1 MKIEQLKIETLIP
14 YEFNNKIHWEEQ
26 IDRIANSISEFW
38 FTQPLVIDKDNIVII
53 WHWRLLASQKL
64 GMKEVPCIRMEWLNK
79 TQIKKLRILDN
90 KLNESEWDLWN
101 LKLELDEIDDIELNK
116 LFPEF
121 DAPEYNPDDYEDNA
135 FQNYINNNATIFTIN
150 LSFDKS
156 YQERIEDYIKTQWKW
171 ILEEKIIDL
180 IINEQKWQ

>member
-1 MKIEQLKIETLIP
+1 MQIEQLRTKDLIP

-38 FTQPLVIDKDNIVII
+38 FTQPLVINKDNIVII

-64 GMKEVPCIRMEWLNK
+64 WMEEVPCIRLENLTK
-79 TQIKKLRILDN
+79 IQIKKLRLLDN

-101 LKLELDEIDDIELNK
+101 LKLELDEINDIELNK

-121 DAPEYNPDDYEDNA
+121 DAPDYNPDDYEDKEENEK
-135 FQNYINNNATIFTIN
+135 NWMVSCTIQAKD
-150 LSFDKS
+150 LW
-156 YQERIEDYIKTQWKW
+156 EAELIKKDVEWLWYKCIIKW
-171 ILEEKIIDL
+171 
-180 IINEQKWQ
+180 

>member
-1 MKIEQLKIETLIP
+1 MNIEQLKIETLIP

-38 FTQPLVIDKDNIVII
+38 FTQPLVVDKDNIVII

-90 KLNESEWDLWN
+90 KLNESERDLWN
-101 LKLELDEIDDIELNK
+101 LKLELDEIGDIELNK

-121 DAPEYNPDDYEDNA
+121 DAPEYNPDDYEEDWWMKNNWWINVIIPAKDETEAELIKKDVIWLWRKNA
-135 FQNYINNNATIFTIN
+135 F
-150 LSFDKS
+150 
-156 YQERIEDYIKTQWKW
+156 IK
-171 ILEEKIIDL
+171 
-180 IINEQKWQ
+180 

>member
-1 MKIEQLKIETLIP
+1 MNIEQIKIETLIP

-38 FTQPLVIDKDNIVII
+38 FTQPLVVDKDNIVII

-64 GMKEVPCIRMEWLNK
+64 GMKKVPCIRMEWLNK

-121 DAPEYNPDDYEDNA
+121 DAPEYNPDDYDDNMSWDKETKT
-135 FQNYINNNATIFTIN
+135 YII
-150 LSFDKS
+150 
-156 YQERIEDYIKTQWKW
+156 IEAKDETEAELIKKDVEWLWWKCV
-171 ILEEKIIDL
+171 I
-180 IINEQKWQ
+180 KW